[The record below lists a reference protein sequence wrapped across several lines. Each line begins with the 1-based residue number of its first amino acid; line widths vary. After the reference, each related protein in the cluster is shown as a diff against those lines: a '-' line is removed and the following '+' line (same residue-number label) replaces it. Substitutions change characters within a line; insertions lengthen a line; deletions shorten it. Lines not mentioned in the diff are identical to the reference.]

1 MTDIIIP
8 GQTRPSNNNRIARL
22 ERDLAA
28 SSSLLMSMGKLLA
41 AFESRIDD
49 LEDLINKQ
57 TKEKENDK
65 KTD

>member
-1 MTDIIIP
+1 MSEIIIP
-8 GQTRPSNNNRIARL
+8 GQTKPSNGNRIARL
-22 ERDLAA
+22 ERDFAA
-28 SSSLLMSMGKLLA
+28 MSSLTMSMGRMIAK
-41 AFESRIDD
+41 FESRIDG